1 MKSDHIQGHQPHFN
15 KFIVKELKQYIF
27 LDQKRIK
34 PEKKTI
40 ETYLEN
46 PQISVKSYFLTLQ
59 SSKKNQENY
68 K

>member
-34 PEKKTI
+34 PEKK
-40 ETYLEN
+40 
-46 PQISVKSYFLTLQ
+46 Q
-59 SSKKNQENY
+59 
-68 K
+68 